1 MISYI
6 CIQCEISNKLF
17 YDRYIAVRFMIGFCL
32 ATFVS
37 CQYWMSTM
45 FNGQIIGLVNGTAAG
60 WGNMGGGVTQLLMP
74 LVYEI
79 IRRLGST
86 SFTAWRMAFFVP
98 GWMHIIMGILVLTL
112 GQDLPDGNRS
122 TLEKK
127 GAVTKDKFSKVLLE
141 LNKCFFLDPLN
152 LNLTYIKVCRSTD
165 RCLDYIFFH
174 CIF

>member
-1 MISYI
+1 MILYI
-6 CIQCEISNKLF
+6 NYCRCKIPNNLF
-17 YDRYIAVRFMIGFCL
+17 YDYRYITVRFMIGFCL

-127 GAVTKDKFSKVLLE
+127 GVVTKDKFSKVLSN
-141 LNKCFFLDPLN
+141 LNVFLDLILN
-152 LNLTYIKVCRSTD
+152 LLYI
-165 RCLDYIFFH
+165 L
-174 CIF
+174 CIGTKKNIY